1 MFIKISSLKD
11 GTYNYQFREPI
22 SEANLAE
29 PFYGELK
36 ADYRLSKLGNQIV
49 LDGKVSVSVKF
60 VCDRCLTIYDE
71 PIKTNYQ
78 MVYILEESPDD
89 LDERK
94 INIQYLP
101 LETDKIYLSDDI
113 RDYSVLAVP
122 MKKLCKEDCKG
133 LCSRCGKNL
142 NDGKCDCNTEEI
154 DERWRPLLE
163 LKKKFE
169 NN

>member
-11 GTYNYQFREPI
+11 GTYNYQFKEPV
-22 SEANLAE
+22 SEANLVE
-29 PFYGELK
+29 PFYGDLD
-36 ADYRLSKLGNQIV
+36 ADYKLSKLGNQIV
-49 LDGKVSVSVKF
+49 LDGKIAVKAKF
-60 VCDRCLTIYDE
+60 MCDRCLTIYDRSIE
-71 PIKTNYQ
+71 TNYQ
-78 MVYILEESPDD
+78 MVYLFGEKPDN
-89 LDERK
+89 LDESE
-94 INIQYLP
+94 INVLYLP

-113 RDYSVLAVP
+113 RDYTVLTVP

-142 NDGKCDCNTEEI
+142 NDGECDCNTEEI